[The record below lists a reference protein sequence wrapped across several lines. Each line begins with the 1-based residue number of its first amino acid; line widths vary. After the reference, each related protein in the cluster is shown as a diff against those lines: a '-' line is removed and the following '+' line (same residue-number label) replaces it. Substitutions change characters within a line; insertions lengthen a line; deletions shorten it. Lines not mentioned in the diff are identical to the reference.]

1 MNRTKSS
8 PEKPFMCDDNKCFH
22 LMRPKR
28 LMMEPRVF
36 NFCCQLIDQ
45 NAKKVLLHIFFAR
58 PSIEDCSHVKNN
70 GEVMN
75 EENWLVERLLITSL
89 SYCNQDPLRP
99 RLIGRHRPA
108 VAVAVAVA
116 FAVVFVVADVAVDAV
131 VAVAVAAG

>member
-1 MNRTKSS
+1 
-8 PEKPFMCDDNKCFH
+8 
-22 LMRPKR
+22 
-28 LMMEPRVF
+28 
-36 NFCCQLIDQ
+36 
-45 NAKKVLLHIFFAR
+45 
-58 PSIEDCSHVKNN
+58 
-70 GEVMN
+70 MN

-108 VAVAVAVA
+108 VAVAVA

>member
-1 MNRTKSS
+1 
-8 PEKPFMCDDNKCFH
+8 
-22 LMRPKR
+22 
-28 LMMEPRVF
+28 
-36 NFCCQLIDQ
+36 
-45 NAKKVLLHIFFAR
+45 
-58 PSIEDCSHVKNN
+58 
-70 GEVMN
+70 MN

>member
-1 MNRTKSS
+1 MNGTKSS
-8 PEKPFMCDDNKCFH
+8 PEKPFMCDDNKFFH

-28 LMMEPRVF
+28 LKMEPHVF

-45 NAKKVLLHIFFAR
+45 NAKKYCCIFFFAR

-108 VAVAVAVA
+108 VAVA

>member
-1 MNRTKSS
+1 M
-8 PEKPFMCDDNKCFH
+8 
-22 LMRPKR
+22 
-28 LMMEPRVF
+28 
-36 NFCCQLIDQ
+36 Q
-45 NAKKVLLHIFFAR
+45 KKVLLHIFFFAR

-108 VAVAVAVA
+108 VAVA
-116 FAVVFVVADVAVDAV
+116 FAVVFVVISSIMSDNDNDDDDVL
-131 VAVAVAAG
+131 